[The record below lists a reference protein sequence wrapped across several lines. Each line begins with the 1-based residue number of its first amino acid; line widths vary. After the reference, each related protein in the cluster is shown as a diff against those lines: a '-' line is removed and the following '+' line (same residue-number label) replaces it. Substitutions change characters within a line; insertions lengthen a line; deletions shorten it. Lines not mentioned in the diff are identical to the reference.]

1 MDRYAFSASTREC
14 LARAGW
20 TPSYVAAELDA
31 YVAALEAEGY
41 EVHEA
46 ARAFL
51 RSFGGLLIQ
60 FPHARM
66 KGYLDSVSTRADVAA
81 ARTFTDTAEGWGVIV
96 GAPVCLVGEVY
107 GGYMGLAMDAAG
119 RVFAGEGLLVV
130 QLGDSGADAIEGL
143 CISREPVI
151 IQDPSKDIWTVR
163 EMD

>member
-1 MDRYAFSASTREC
+1 MDRYAFSARTREC

-20 TPSYVAAELDA
+20 TPGYVAVELDA

-51 RSFGGLLIQ
+51 RSFGGLLIR
-60 FPHARM
+60 FPHARVE
-66 KGYLDSVSTRADVAA
+66 GYMDSVSTRADVAA
-81 ARTFTDTAEGWGVIV
+81 SRTFTETAEGWGGVV
-96 GAPVCLVGEVY
+96 GARVCLVGEVY
-107 GGYMGLAMDAAG
+107 GGYMGLAMDPAG
-119 RVFAGEGLLVV
+119 RVFAGEGLLVL

-143 CISREPVI
+143 CTVREPVV
-151 IQDPSKDIWTVR
+151 IQDPTKDIWAIR